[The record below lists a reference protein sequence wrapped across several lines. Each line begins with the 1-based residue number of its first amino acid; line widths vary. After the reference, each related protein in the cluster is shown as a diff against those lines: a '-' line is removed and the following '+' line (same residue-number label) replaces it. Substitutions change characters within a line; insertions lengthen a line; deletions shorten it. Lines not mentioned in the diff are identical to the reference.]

1 MPTASRFWDRIADR
15 YARKPVPDEAVY
27 QKKLQLTRA
36 HLRPDM
42 RVLEFGCGSGI
53 TALSHAPYVAS
64 IHGID
69 SSARMVE
76 IARAK
81 ATEAGTSNATFT
93 RSSFEEFDAAPGSF
107 DVVLGLSVL
116 HLVDDLRSTIGKAH
130 RLLKPNG
137 LLITSTP
144 CLDGGYRI
152 LKLVLPLASRFGLVP
167 SVQFFS
173 AHELLESQKSAGF
186 SILND
191 WRPSDGRTVFV
202 IASKK

>member
-42 RVLEFGCGSGI
+42 HVLEFGCGSGI

-76 IARAK
+76 IA
-81 ATEAGTSNATFT
+81 
-93 RSSFEEFDAAPGSF
+93 P
-107 DVVLGLSVL
+107 
-116 HLVDDLRSTIGKAH
+116 
-130 RLLKPNG
+130 
-137 LLITSTP
+137 
-144 CLDGGYRI
+144 
-152 LKLVLPLASRFGLVP
+152 P
-167 SVQFFS
+167 SP
-173 AHELLESQKSAGF
+173 
-186 SILND
+186 D
-191 WRPSDGRTVFV
+191 R
-202 IASKK
+202 ASKNSMRHQGASTSSWD